1 MFCGWFKEFLDNFN
15 LVIFIMEEMGIDS
28 DLVGILINVGSIYKV
43 FWNLKKVKKFWEK
56 VFKIIRK
63 IGDKGRE

>member
-43 FWNLKKVKKFWEK
+43 FGNLKKVKKFWEK